1 MAEDR
6 GCQRDERDQ
15 LAVQYGVIGIA
26 AVVAAMRYQGT
37 RTDPCSNFEEGS
49 DRLSGQCFHA

>member
-6 GCQRDERDQ
+6 GHQRDERDQ

-37 RTDPCSNFEEGS
+37 GAVHPHDV
-49 DRLSGQCFHA
+49 DRPPATAQAYQSL

>member
-6 GCQRDERDQ
+6 GHQRDERDQ

-26 AVVAAMRYQGT
+26 AVVAAMRYLGL
-37 RTDPCSNFEEGS
+37 DPSAPEHPEKQRSFVDPERE
-49 DRLSGQCFHA
+49 